1 MKNCLPRRLGIN
13 KYYLKFSSILNL
25 IKKRFLWLELFEEL
39 GYNVLKLILVFTQKI
54 KQKYKFK
61 TKTSI

>member
-1 MKNCLPRRLGIN
+1 MRLGIN
-13 KYYLKFSSILNL
+13 KYYLKFFSILNL

-54 KQKYKFK
+54 KQKYTFK